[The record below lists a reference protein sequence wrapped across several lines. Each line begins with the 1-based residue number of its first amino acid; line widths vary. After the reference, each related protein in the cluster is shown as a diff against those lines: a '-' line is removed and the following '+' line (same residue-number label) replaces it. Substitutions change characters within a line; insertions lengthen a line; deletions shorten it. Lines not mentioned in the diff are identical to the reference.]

1 MGFIDGKSAPVIIMI
16 IVINMINGLVN
27 ALTKKVLDG
36 GINHMIIA
44 TYRLGIST
52 FFLLP
57 IAYFW
62 ERNTRPK
69 LTTSIS
75 FQLFVSGL
83 FGASLMQYFYLLG
96 LSYTSAT
103 LGSAFWGTLPA
114 ITFILALIFRF
125 EKLSVKTKAGYG
137 VVLGA
142 MISLAGALILTLYQ
156 GIPLSN
162 PHEHATIS
170 HIQKG
175 HENWIKGCF
184 LLSLGVIF
192 FSSWMLIQAK
202 VNVSYPCPYS
212 GTVILS
218 VFGTLQ
224 CALLS
229 LIKTRHVEDWILRDK
244 LTIIT
249 VIIAGVGAQGMCTV
263 GISWCIK
270 QRGPVFT
277 SAFSPVTLMF
287 ATVFDFLILH
297 RIIYLGRFEKLSV
310 KTKAG
315 YGVVLGAMIS
325 LAGALILTL
334 YQGIPLSN
342 PHEHA
347 TISHIQKG
355 HENWIKG
362 CFLLS
367 LGVIFFSSWMLI
379 QAKVNVSYPCP
390 YSGTVILSVFGTL
403 QCALLS
409 LIKTRHVED
418 WILRDK
424 LTIITVII
432 AGVGAQ
438 GMCTVGISW
447 CIKQRGPVFTSA
459 FSPVTLMFATV
470 FDFLILHRII
480 YLGSVIGSVVVIIGL
495 YIFLWSK
502 RKQIDISKITK
513 LPTTTVKEGKEE
525 EDHTNVNN

>member
-297 RIIYLGRFEKLSV
+297 RIIYLGR
-310 KTKAG
+310 
-315 YGVVLGAMIS
+315 
-325 LAGALILTL
+325 
-334 YQGIPLSN
+334 
-342 PHEHA
+342 
-347 TISHIQKG
+347 
-355 HENWIKG
+355 
-362 CFLLS
+362 
-367 LGVIFFSSWMLI
+367 
-379 QAKVNVSYPCP
+379 
-390 YSGTVILSVFGTL
+390 
-403 QCALLS
+403 
-409 LIKTRHVED
+409 
-418 WILRDK
+418 
-424 LTIITVII
+424 
-432 AGVGAQ
+432 
-438 GMCTVGISW
+438 
-447 CIKQRGPVFTSA
+447 
-459 FSPVTLMFATV
+459 
-470 FDFLILHRII
+470 
-480 YLGSVIGSVVVIIGL
+480 
-495 YIFLWSK
+495 
-502 RKQIDISKITK
+502 
-513 LPTTTVKEGKEE
+513 
-525 EDHTNVNN
+525 

>member
-1 MGFIDGKSAPVIIMI
+1 MGFIDGKSAPVIMI

-36 GINHMIIA
+36 GINRMIIA

-69 LTTSIS
+69 LTTSVS

-83 FGASLMQYFYLLG
+83 FGFGRASLMQYFYLLG

-114 ITFILALIFRF
+114 ITFILALIFRL

-162 PHEHATIS
+162 SQEHATIS

-175 HENWIKGCF
+175 HENWIKGSF
-184 LLSLGVIF
+184 LLSLGVIL

-249 VIIAGVGAQGMCTV
+249 VIIAGAQGMCTV

-297 RIIYLGRFEKLSV
+297 RIIYLGRYLNFFQSCL
-310 KTKAG
+310 
-315 YGVVLGAMIS
+315 MS
-325 LAGALILTL
+325 LLEI
-334 YQGIPLSN
+334 
-342 PHEHA
+342 
-347 TISHIQKG
+347 IQKLY
-355 HENWIKG
+355 
-362 CFLLS
+362 FL
-367 LGVIFFSSWMLI
+367 V
-379 QAKVNVSYPCP
+379 
-390 YSGTVILSVFGTL
+390 
-403 QCALLS
+403 
-409 LIKTRHVED
+409 
-418 WILRDK
+418 
-424 LTIITVII
+424 TIINL
-432 AGVGAQ
+432 
-438 GMCTVGISW
+438 C
-447 CIKQRGPVFTSA
+447 
-459 FSPVTLMFATV
+459 
-470 FDFLILHRII
+470 
-480 YLGSVIGSVVVIIGL
+480 SVVGSVVVFIGL

>member
-1 MGFIDGKSAPVIIMI
+1 MGFIDGKSAPVIMI
-16 IVINMINGLVN
+16 IVINMING
-27 ALTKKVLDG
+27 
-36 GINHMIIA
+36 
-44 TYRLGIST
+44 
-52 FFLLP
+52 
-57 IAYFW
+57 
-62 ERNTRPK
+62 NTRPK
-69 LTTSIS
+69 LTTSVS

-114 ITFILALIFRF
+114 ITFIMALIFRF

-137 VVLGA
+137 VVFGA

-162 PHEHATIS
+162 SQEHATIS

-175 HENWIKGCF
+175 HENWIKGSF
-184 LLSLGVIF
+184 LLSLGVI
-192 FSSWMLIQAK
+192 L
-202 VNVSYPCPYS
+202 
-212 GTVILS
+212 
-218 VFGTLQ
+218 
-224 CALLS
+224 
-229 LIKTRHVEDWILRDK
+229 
-244 LTIIT
+244 
-249 VIIAGVGAQGMCTV
+249 
-263 GISWCIK
+263 
-270 QRGPVFT
+270 
-277 SAFSPVTLMF
+277 
-287 ATVFDFLILH
+287 
-297 RIIYLGRFEKLSV
+297 
-310 KTKAG
+310 
-315 YGVVLGAMIS
+315 
-325 LAGALILTL
+325 
-334 YQGIPLSN
+334 
-342 PHEHA
+342 
-347 TISHIQKG
+347 
-355 HENWIKG
+355 
-362 CFLLS
+362 
-367 LGVIFFSSWMLI
+367 FSSWMLI

-480 YLGSVIGSVVVIIGL
+480 YLGSVVGSVVVFIGL

>member
-1 MGFIDGKSAPVIIMI
+1 MGFIDGKSAPVIMI

-36 GINHMIIA
+36 GINRMIIA

-69 LTTSIS
+69 LTTSVS

-83 FGASLMQYFYLLG
+83 FG
-96 LSYTSAT
+96 
-103 LGSAFWGTLPA
+103 
-114 ITFILALIFRF
+114 F

-162 PHEHATIS
+162 SQEHATIS

-175 HENWIKGCF
+175 HENWIKGSF
-184 LLSLGVIF
+184 LLSLGVKL

-270 QRGPVFT
+270 QRGPIFT

-297 RIIYLGRFEKLSV
+297 RIIYLGR
-310 KTKAG
+310 
-315 YGVVLGAMIS
+315 
-325 LAGALILTL
+325 
-334 YQGIPLSN
+334 
-342 PHEHA
+342 
-347 TISHIQKG
+347 
-355 HENWIKG
+355 
-362 CFLLS
+362 
-367 LGVIFFSSWMLI
+367 
-379 QAKVNVSYPCP
+379 
-390 YSGTVILSVFGTL
+390 
-403 QCALLS
+403 
-409 LIKTRHVED
+409 
-418 WILRDK
+418 
-424 LTIITVII
+424 
-432 AGVGAQ
+432 
-438 GMCTVGISW
+438 
-447 CIKQRGPVFTSA
+447 
-459 FSPVTLMFATV
+459 
-470 FDFLILHRII
+470 
-480 YLGSVIGSVVVIIGL
+480 
-495 YIFLWSK
+495 
-502 RKQIDISKITK
+502 
-513 LPTTTVKEGKEE
+513 
-525 EDHTNVNN
+525 

>member
-16 IVINMINGLVN
+16 IVISMINGLVN

-96 LSYTSAT
+96 LSYTSTTRKHRDTEGKNRRYCSAT

-218 VFGTLQ
+218 VFWTLQ

-297 RIIYLGRFEKLSV
+297 RIIYLGR
-310 KTKAG
+310 
-315 YGVVLGAMIS
+315 
-325 LAGALILTL
+325 
-334 YQGIPLSN
+334 
-342 PHEHA
+342 
-347 TISHIQKG
+347 
-355 HENWIKG
+355 
-362 CFLLS
+362 
-367 LGVIFFSSWMLI
+367 
-379 QAKVNVSYPCP
+379 
-390 YSGTVILSVFGTL
+390 
-403 QCALLS
+403 
-409 LIKTRHVED
+409 
-418 WILRDK
+418 
-424 LTIITVII
+424 
-432 AGVGAQ
+432 
-438 GMCTVGISW
+438 
-447 CIKQRGPVFTSA
+447 
-459 FSPVTLMFATV
+459 
-470 FDFLILHRII
+470 
-480 YLGSVIGSVVVIIGL
+480 
-495 YIFLWSK
+495 
-502 RKQIDISKITK
+502 
-513 LPTTTVKEGKEE
+513 
-525 EDHTNVNN
+525 

>member
-1 MGFIDGKSAPVIIMI
+1 MGFIDGKSAPVIMI

-69 LTTSIS
+69 LTTSVS

-114 ITFILALIFRF
+114 ITFIMALIFRF

-137 VVLGA
+137 VVFGA

-162 PHEHATIS
+162 SQEHATIS

-175 HENWIKGCF
+175 HENWIKGSF
-184 LLSLGVIF
+184 LLSLGV
-192 FSSWMLIQAK
+192 
-202 VNVSYPCPYS
+202 
-212 GTVILS
+212 
-218 VFGTLQ
+218 
-224 CALLS
+224 
-229 LIKTRHVEDWILRDK
+229 K
-244 LTIIT
+244 L
-249 VIIAGVGAQGMCTV
+249 
-263 GISWCIK
+263 
-270 QRGPVFT
+270 
-277 SAFSPVTLMF
+277 
-287 ATVFDFLILH
+287 
-297 RIIYLGRFEKLSV
+297 
-310 KTKAG
+310 
-315 YGVVLGAMIS
+315 
-325 LAGALILTL
+325 
-334 YQGIPLSN
+334 
-342 PHEHA
+342 
-347 TISHIQKG
+347 
-355 HENWIKG
+355 
-362 CFLLS
+362 
-367 LGVIFFSSWMLI
+367 FSSWMLI

-480 YLGSVIGSVVVIIGL
+480 YLGSVVGSVVVFIGL

>member
-1 MGFIDGKSAPVIIMI
+1 MGFIDGKSAPVIMI

-69 LTTSIS
+69 LTTSVS

-83 FGASLMQYFYLLG
+83 LGASLMQYFYLLG

-125 EKLSVKTKAGYG
+125 EKLIVKTKAGYG
-137 VVLGA
+137 VVFGA

-162 PHEHATIS
+162 SQEHATIS

-175 HENWIKGCF
+175 HENWIKG
-184 LLSLGVIF
+184 S
-192 FSSWMLIQAK
+192 
-202 VNVSYPCPYS
+202 
-212 GTVILS
+212 
-218 VFGTLQ
+218 
-224 CALLS
+224 
-229 LIKTRHVEDWILRDK
+229 
-244 LTIIT
+244 
-249 VIIAGVGAQGMCTV
+249 
-263 GISWCIK
+263 
-270 QRGPVFT
+270 
-277 SAFSPVTLMF
+277 
-287 ATVFDFLILH
+287 
-297 RIIYLGRFEKLSV
+297 
-310 KTKAG
+310 
-315 YGVVLGAMIS
+315 
-325 LAGALILTL
+325 
-334 YQGIPLSN
+334 
-342 PHEHA
+342 
-347 TISHIQKG
+347 
-355 HENWIKG
+355 
-362 CFLLS
+362 
-367 LGVIFFSSWMLI
+367 
-379 QAKVNVSYPCP
+379 
-390 YSGTVILSVFGTL
+390 TVILSVFGTL

-480 YLGSVIGSVVVIIGL
+480 YLGSVVGSVVVFIGL